1 MARKFDFSC
10 DRFLGLNYDREGEK
24 RLSSGES
31 PDMVN
36 FSVTESYKLKK
47 REGYTVLSRQG
58 EGGRGVWCGELRGG
72 ERAIFVCA
80 DTVKEYYD
88 GAVVDIGKLESTS
101 GQVDFLRFS
110 DTLYI
115 FDGVKIKTWDTE
127 TFSDIEPYRPLV
139 AVSTTP
145 DGAGTAFEE
154 KNLLTGKMRQTFTMN
169 ATLPTVHL
177 AVKELDSLDYV
188 KAGGKTISKASCS
201 YDLERGTVTLPQEY
215 NDYDVIDG
223 IEIGFTKSDGR
234 EGDIHRMKHA
244 VVFGG
249 ENDTRIFLWGDES
262 EPYILRYSG
271 VHDGVSGMEYFP
283 ENHFN
288 KIGARSGIVSVLRHY
303 DRLVILC
310 HGEAFYSYMETTS
323 SDGLD
328 YEIFPV
334 RPLSDTVGAYASA
347 LVDNFP
353 VTLDRGTL
361 YRWRSTAIRD
371 ERYAEDIGGRIK
383 AGLKDW
389 NFENAGLYDSEM
401 DELYIWCG
409 EDIFVY
415 NYRLD
420 VFYLWRGI
428 APVGFGRLDRDTLFQ
443 RADGSLCRLFG
454 VRTDDGEA
462 VRAEWSTS
470 YLELADGVK
479 NLYRIELETVP
490 ELDSVAEL
498 SWVSDHGQTGRCSFT
513 SRLRRFSF
521 DRIDFARL
529 GFETSLAEKPLS
541 MRVKHKRFEK
551 LKLRLENSYPESS
564 LHISGVRLSGIIT
577 DKKR

>member
-36 FSVTESYKLKK
+36 FSVTESFKLKK

-58 EGGRGVWCGELRGG
+58 DGGRGVWCGELRGV
-72 ERAIFVCA
+72 ERAVFVCS

-88 GAVVDIGKLESTS
+88 GAVVDIGKLESKS
-101 GQVDFLRFS
+101 GHVDFLHFS

-115 FDGVKIKTWDTE
+115 FDGVKIKTWNTE
-127 TFSDIEPYRPLV
+127 SFSDLEPYRPLV

-145 DGAGTAFEE
+145 DGAGTVFEE
-154 KNLLTGKMRQTFTMN
+154 KNLLTGAMRQSFTMN
-169 ATLPTVHL
+169 ATVSSLQL
-177 AVKELDSLDYV
+177 SARALDSVDYV
-188 KAGGKTISKASCS
+188 KAGESILPSSK
-201 YDLERGTVTLPQEY
+201 YTVDLENGRVTLDSSY
-215 NDYDVIDG
+215 TDYGLVDG
-223 IEIGFTKSDGR
+223 IEVGFTKSDGR
-234 EGDIHRMKHA
+234 EGDIHRMRHG

-249 ENDTRIFLWGDES
+249 ENDTRIFLWGDEN
-262 EPYILRYSG
+262 EPCVIRYSG

-288 KIGARSGIVSVLRHY
+288 KVGARSGIVSVLRHY
-303 DRLVILC
+303 DRLVIFC
-310 HGEAFYSYMETTS
+310 RGEAFYSYMEPAS
-323 SDGLD
+323 ADGLD

-361 YRWRSTAIRD
+361 YRWRSTSVRD

-383 AGLKDW
+383 AGLREWDL
-389 NFENAGLYDSEM
+389 ERAGLYDNEN
-401 DELYIWCG
+401 DELYLWCG

-420 VFYLWRGI
+420 VFYLWRGF
-428 APVGFGRLDRDTLFQ
+428 APVGFGRLGKGTLFQ
-443 RADGSLCRLFG
+443 RTDGSLCSMLG
-454 VRTDDGEA
+454 SMTDDGRA
-462 VRAEWSTS
+462 VVAEWSTS
-470 YLELADGVK
+470 YLELADGIK

-490 ELDSVAEL
+490 ELNSVAEL
-498 SWVSDHGQTGRCSFT
+498 SWVSDHSETGRCTFNSKM
-513 SRLRRFSF
+513 RRFSF
-521 DRIDFARL
+521 ERLNFARM
-529 GFETSLAEKPLS
+529 GFQTSLAEKRLS

-551 LKLRLENSYPESS
+551 LKLRLENSSPESS
-564 LHISGVRLSGIIT
+564 LHISGIRLSGIIT